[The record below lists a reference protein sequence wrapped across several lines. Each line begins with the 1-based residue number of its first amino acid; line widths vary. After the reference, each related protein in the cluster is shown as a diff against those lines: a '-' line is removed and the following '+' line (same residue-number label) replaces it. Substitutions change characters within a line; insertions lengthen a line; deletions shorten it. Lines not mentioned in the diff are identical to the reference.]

1 MDVEGRVRQIIADRL
16 KVDPSEVKPE
26 SSLIEDLRADSLDI
40 VEMVMRLEETFDIQI
55 PDQEIGGLDTVGKVV
70 EYIEKKLKEKA

>member
-26 SSLIEDLRADSLDI
+26 FSLIEDLQADSLDI
-40 VEMVMRLEETFDIQI
+40 VEMVMRLEETFDIKI